1 MKTRK
6 EYRALLD
13 RAHGYTACASRMLP
27 KRRMPAASQRAW
39 NLAQAISA
47 RYAAIERRWP
57 VMALVFEQP
66 GRNDVLVSHTYHT
79 THPSIFMNPR
89 VILRMLIS
97 HREEVKRV
105 VAERTQEIHR
115 VVAERT
121 PAQPIGRDAVPM
133 TLAASPG
140 RKLESQEQDEVVA
153 RIVRRAVRNENP
165 VRENFRQS
173 ERSPVHVAQVAPVE
187 DAASVQSPSLVR
199 VFRHAAKSRDDTAAA
214 AATVRTGREMPG
226 VVAGRDANAASAV
239 QTTVDI
245 TRITDQVMQA
255 LDRRIVAQRERM
267 GRV

>member
-1 MKTRK
+1 MRTRK
-6 EYRALLD
+6 QYRVLLA
-13 RAHGYTACASRMLP
+13 RAHGYTACASRMLTN
-27 KRRMPAASQRAW
+27 RRMPAASQRAW

-66 GRNDVLVSHTYHT
+66 GRNDVSVSHTYHT
-79 THPSIFMNPR
+79 THPSIYMNPR

-105 VAERTQEIHR
+105 VAERT
-115 VVAERT
+115 
-121 PAQPIGRDAVPM
+121 PAQPFSREAVSM

-173 ERSPVHVAQVAPVE
+173 ERSPVRVGQVAPIE
-187 DAASVQSPSLVR
+187 DAASVEPPSLKR
-199 VFRHAAKSRDDTAAA
+199 VFRHTAKSLDDTAAA

-226 VVAGRDANAASAV
+226 VVAGRDTNAASAV
-239 QTTVDI
+239 QAPVDI

>member
-1 MKTRK
+1 MRTRK
-6 EYRALLD
+6 QYRALLA

-27 KRRMPAASQRAW
+27 KRRMPATSQRAW

-66 GRNDVLVSHTYHT
+66 GRTGVSVSHTYHT
-79 THPSIFMNPR
+79 THPSIYMNPR

-97 HREEVKRV
+97 HRGEVKRV
-105 VAERTQEIHR
+105 VAERIL
-115 VVAERT
+115 
-121 PAQPIGRDAVPM
+121 AQPFSRENAPM
-133 TLAASPG
+133 TFAASPG

-153 RIVRRAVRNENP
+153 RIMRRAVRNENP

-173 ERSPVHVAQVAPVE
+173 ERSLVRVGYVAPVE
-187 DAASVQSPSLVR
+187 HAASVQPPSLPR
-199 VFRHAAKSRDDTAAA
+199 VFRHTAKSHDDTAAA
-214 AATVRTGREMPG
+214 ATTVRTGREMPG
-226 VVAGRDANAASAV
+226 VVAGRDMNAASAV
-239 QTTVDI
+239 PSPVDI

-267 GRV
+267 GRI